1 VKKEELVRIINE
13 LDALVQ
19 KAQDERGTCLNCD
32 QDESMHA
39 EDCDMEYLTTA
50 IEEAQGDA

>member
-1 VKKEELVRIINE
+1 MSREDISPLPPEEQE
-13 LDALVQ
+13 
-19 KAQDERGTCLNCD
+19 AQDERGTCLNCD